1 MMAWSRGGGADCE
14 RRRLRSCWVAWA
26 RMSAVAA
33 AATAALVAATDVVVA
48 PLVISLSSPDIVRLM
63 GVVARVTTPVDDD
76 QNIGRPVVAYWSCWC
91 AA

>member
-1 MMAWSRGGGADCE
+1 MTAWSRGGGADCD
-14 RRRLRSCWVAWA
+14 RRRLRSCWLAWA

-33 AATAALVAATDVVVA
+33 AATEALVAATEVVVA
-48 PLVISLSSPDIVRLM
+48 PALLISLSSPDIVRLM

-76 QNIGRPVVAYWSCWC
+76 QNIGRPVVAYWSC